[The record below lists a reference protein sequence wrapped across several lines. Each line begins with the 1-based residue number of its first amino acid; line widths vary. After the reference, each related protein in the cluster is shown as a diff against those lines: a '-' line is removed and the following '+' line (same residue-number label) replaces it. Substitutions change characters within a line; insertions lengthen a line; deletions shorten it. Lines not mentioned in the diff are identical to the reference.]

1 MPSLQAALPPAH
13 REEAATEKLQ
23 LSLVVME
30 EVAVAA
36 TEIRTI
42 AEGTEEVS
50 LARATAEGL
59 GVVAIAKPRPSQV
72 ARLQAVVRGHL
83 RWDHFHK
90 TEVDLLCA

>member
-1 MPSLQAALPPAH
+1 MPSLQAALPRAH

-23 LSLVVME
+23 LSHVVME
-30 EVAVAA
+30 EV

-50 LARATAEGL
+50 LARATEGL

-72 ARLQAVVRGHL
+72 VCLQAVVRGHL